1 MKAVLKNFA
10 IFTWEHFVLESFFSK
25 AVGLQVYN
33 FIKKVF
39 SCVYREISQFTN
51 FEEHLRT
58 AASIYSNDLLKYK
71 SSLS

>member
-25 AVGLQVYN
+25 AVGLQVCN

-39 SCVYREISQFTN
+39 SCAYREIFHFTN
-51 FEEHLRT
+51 FEEHLRR
-58 AASIYSNDLLKYK
+58 LL
-71 SSLS
+71 LFIQTIC